1 MKEWLDK
8 IVTGFKKDKKH
19 SLLILV
25 LVGVLILI
33 IAWPVGS
40 SKDTS
45 EGGSSGAS
53 SVSDGGSGQG
63 STGSGS
69 AGTSGSDGTGSD
81 GSGGASASGQAA
93 ADGYGLTSGQTLEQY
108 VAAQEERLR
117 LLLSKIEGAGDVDVM
132 ITAHATRE
140 KIVEKDVTRNSSNVS
155 ETDSNGGSRTTSESA
170 YGETTLY
177 AGGQGGTGSSGIGTS
192 DAGGSSSAGGQS
204 MPYVVKELVPEIEG
218 VVVAA
223 EGADDKYIIDEI
235 TQSVSVLFNLPV
247 HKIKV
252 VKMDS

>member
-40 SKDTS
+40 SKDAAG
-45 EGGSSGAS
+45 GGSGAGNT
-53 SVSDGGSGQG
+53 VDGGSGQSG
-63 STGSGS
+63 SGGGGSGS
-69 AGTSGSDGTGSD
+69 GGSGSDGGAAA
-81 GSGGASASGQAA
+81 SGGGAA
-93 ADGYGLTSGQTLEQY
+93 ADGYGLTGGETLEEY
-108 VAAQEERLR
+108 VAGQEERLR
-117 LLLSKIEGAGDVDVM
+117 LLLSKIEGAGTVDVM
-132 ITAHATRE
+132 ITAKATRE
-140 KIVEKDVTRNSSNVS
+140 KVVEKDVTRNSSNVS
-155 ETDSNGGSRTTSESA
+155 ETDSNGGSRTTSEST
-170 YGETTLY
+170 YGETTRY
-177 AGGQGGTGSSGIGTS
+177 AGGSDTAGTGQSSG
-192 DAGGSSSAGGQS
+192 

-235 TQSVSVLFNLPV
+235 TQAVSVLFNLPV

>member
-1 MKEWLDK
+1 MKEWVEK
-8 IVTGFKKDKKH
+8 VIEGFKKDKKH

-40 SKDTS
+40 SKDKDSSHT
-45 EGGSSGAS
+45 GGA
-53 SVSDGGSGQG
+53 
-63 STGSGS
+63 SGS
-69 AGTSGSDGTGSD
+69 AQNGDSSGSDNSGTGAASGDRSGSSD
-81 GSGGASASGQAA
+81 GSAGGYTGANAA
-93 ADGYGLTSGQTLEQY
+93 ADGYGLTGGETLEQY

-117 LLLSKIEGAGDVDVM
+117 ALLSKIKGAGEVDVM
-132 ITAHATRE
+132 ITARATRE
-140 KIVEKDVTRNSSNVS
+140 KVVEKDVTRNSSNVS
-155 ETDSNGGSRTTSESA
+155 ETDSNGGSRTTSESS

-177 AGGQGGTGSSGIGTS
+177 AGGGSGAGSGTS
-192 DAGGSSSAGGQS
+192 GGSGTAETSGSA

-223 EGADDKYIIDEI
+223 SGADDKYIIDEI

>member
-1 MKEWLDK
+1 MCGGGEEMKEWVEK
-8 IVTGFKKDKKH
+8 IIEGFKKDKKH

-40 SKDTS
+40 SKDKD
-45 EGGSSGAS
+45 SSNINSA
-53 SVSDGGSGQG
+53 
-63 STGSGS
+63 SGS
-69 AGTSGSDGTGSD
+69 AGDGGNRGNSGSSSAGVDGEGSQGADGSYGTGGA
-81 GSGGASASGQAA
+81 GSVA
-93 ADGYGLTSGQTLEQY
+93 ADGYGLTNGQTLEQY

-117 LLLSKIEGAGDVDVM
+117 SLLSKIKGAGDVDVM
-132 ITAHATRE
+132 ITARATRE
-140 KIVEKDVTRNSSNVS
+140 KVVEKDVTRNSSNVS
-155 ETDSNGGSRTTSESA
+155 ETDSSGGSRTTSESA

-177 AGGQGGTGSSGIGTS
+177 AGGGNASSGTTAGSSDSG
-192 DAGGSSSAGGQS
+192 

-223 EGADDKYIIDEI
+223 SGADDEYIIDEI

>member
-1 MKEWLDK
+1 MKEWVEK
-8 IVTGFKKDKKH
+8 VIEGFKKDKKH

-40 SKDTS
+40 SKDKDSSHT
-45 EGGSSGAS
+45 GGA
-53 SVSDGGSGQG
+53 
-63 STGSGS
+63 SGS
-69 AGTSGSDGTGSD
+69 AQNGD
-81 GSGGASASGQAA
+81 GSGTLSGSNGDGDNSSAGGYTGANAA
-93 ADGYGLTSGQTLEQY
+93 ADGYGLTGGQTLEQY

-117 LLLSKIEGAGDVDVM
+117 ALLSKIKGAGEVDVM
-132 ITAHATRE
+132 ITARATRE
-140 KIVEKDVTRNSSNVS
+140 KVVEKDVTRNSSNVS
-155 ETDSNGGSRTTSESA
+155 ETDSNGGSRTTSESS

-177 AGGQGGTGSSGIGTS
+177 AGGGSGAGSGTAETSGS
-192 DAGGSSSAGGQS
+192 A

-223 EGADDKYIIDEI
+223 SGADDKYIIDEI

>member
-1 MKEWLDK
+1 MKEWVEK
-8 IVTGFKKDKKH
+8 IIEGFKKDKKH

-40 SKDTS
+40 SKDKD
-45 EGGSSGAS
+45 SSNINSA
-53 SVSDGGSGQG
+53 
-63 STGSGS
+63 SGS
-69 AGTSGSDGTGSD
+69 AGDDGNRGNSGSSSAGVDGEGSQGADGSYGTGGA
-81 GSGGASASGQAA
+81 GSAA
-93 ADGYGLTSGQTLEQY
+93 ADGYGLTNGQTLEQY
-108 VAAQEERLR
+108 VADQEERLR
-117 LLLSKIEGAGDVDVM
+117 SLLSKIKGAGDVDVM
-132 ITAHATRE
+132 ITARATRE
-140 KIVEKDVTRNSSNVS
+140 KVVEKDVTRNSSNVS
-155 ETDSNGGSRTTSESA
+155 ETDSSGGSRTTSESA

-177 AGGQGGTGSSGIGTS
+177 AGGGSASSGTTVGSSDSG
-192 DAGGSSSAGGQS
+192 

-223 EGADDKYIIDEI
+223 SGADDEYIIDEI

>member
-1 MKEWLDK
+1 MCGGGEEMKEWVEK
-8 IVTGFKKDKKH
+8 VIEGFKKDKKH

-40 SKDTS
+40 SKDKD
-45 EGGSSGAS
+45 SSHTGGAS
-53 SVSDGGSGQG
+53 G
-63 STGSGS
+63 STQNG
-69 AGTSGSDGTGSD
+69 D
-81 GSGGASASGQAA
+81 GSGTLSGSNGDGDNSSAGGYTGANAA
-93 ADGYGLTSGQTLEQY
+93 ADGYGLTGGQTLEQY

-117 LLLSKIEGAGDVDVM
+117 ALLSKIKGAGEVDVM
-132 ITAHATRE
+132 ITARATRE
-140 KIVEKDVTRNSSNVS
+140 KVVEKDVTRNSSNVS
-155 ETDSNGGSRTTSESA
+155 ETARNGGSRTTSESS

-177 AGGQGGTGSSGIGTS
+177 AGGGSGAGSGTS
-192 DAGGSSSAGGQS
+192 GGSGTAETSGSA

-223 EGADDKYIIDEI
+223 SGADDKYIIDEI

>member
-1 MKEWLDK
+1 MKEWVEK
-8 IVTGFKKDKKH
+8 IIEGFKKDKKH

-40 SKDTS
+40 SKDKD
-45 EGGSSGAS
+45 SSNINSA
-53 SVSDGGSGQG
+53 
-63 STGSGS
+63 SGS
-69 AGTSGSDGTGSD
+69 AGDGGNRGNSGSSSAGVDGEGSQGADGSYGTGGA
-81 GSGGASASGQAA
+81 GSAA
-93 ADGYGLTSGQTLEQY
+93 ADGYGLTNGQTLEQY

-117 LLLSKIEGAGDVDVM
+117 SLLSKIKGAGDVDVM
-132 ITAHATRE
+132 ITARATRE
-140 KIVEKDVTRNSSNVS
+140 KVVEKDVTRNSSNVS
-155 ETDSNGGSRTTSESA
+155 ETDSSGGSRTTSESA

-177 AGGQGGTGSSGIGTS
+177 AGSGSASSGTTAGSSDSG
-192 DAGGSSSAGGQS
+192 

-223 EGADDKYIIDEI
+223 SGADDEYIIDEI